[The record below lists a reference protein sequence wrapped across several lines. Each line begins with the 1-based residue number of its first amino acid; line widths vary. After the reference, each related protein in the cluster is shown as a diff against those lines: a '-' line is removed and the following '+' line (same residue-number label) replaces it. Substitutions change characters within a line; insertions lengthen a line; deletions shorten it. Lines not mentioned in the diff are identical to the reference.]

1 MEKKIYDFYFL
12 VNKYQ
17 RNKEFIN
24 DYHEFEAIIDNI
36 CQRCKSEVI
45 DDYCSECEELGRLY
59 NSDKLYRLV
68 DNKPSIPYID
78 KLKELKLTDLQ
89 REASDFIIDNIKNK
103 KNSLIWAVCGAGK
116 TEITFEAIEYCLKNN
131 KSVCFCIPRIDIL
144 NEIKSRLELYFPNTA
159 ISVISGKEKQKE
171 NTQIFVMTTNQL
183 LRCKG
188 VFDFVI
194 VDEVDAFPFS
204 HHPKFLTAVFDSL
217 TSDGVFCCLTSTP
230 SEEIKNLKLE
240 TFIIY
245 KRWHNYPLPVPN
257 LIPIIFNSNLYY
269 RLILS
274 IHLYTQQ
281 RPILIF
287 ICNKDYCERAKDKL
301 TPIFKNKRIECVHSQ
316 SENRFEIIK
325 DFSHDKI
332 DVLIT
337 TPILERGVTFK
348 DVDVIVLDSDNELYN
363 EASLVQIAGRSRRHP
378 DFQGGNVYFY
388 YKEYTNIIKDSKKQ
402 IKMMNNKAKDTLIK
416 NKLNL

>member
-12 VNKYQ
+12 VNKDQ
-17 RNKEFIN
+17 RNRKFVN
-24 DYHEFEAIIDNI
+24 DYHEFDAIIDNV
-36 CQRCKSEVI
+36 CQRCKSEVVN
-45 DDYCSECEELGRLY
+45 DYCSECEELGRLY
-59 NSDKLYRLV
+59 NGDKLYRLV
-68 DNKPSIPYID
+68 DNKPIIPYKD

-89 REASDFIIDNIKNK
+89 RDASDFIINNIKNK

-144 NEIKSRLELYFPNTA
+144 NEIKSRLELYFPNTT

-204 HHPKFLTAVFDSL
+204 HHPKFLTAVYDSL
-217 TSDGVFCCLTSTP
+217 TCDGVFCCLTSTP
-230 SEEIKNLKLE
+230 SQEIKNLNLE

-257 LIPIIFNSNLYY
+257 LIPIIFNSDLYY

-274 IHLYTQQ
+274 FHLYTQQ

-287 ICNKDYCERAKDKL
+287 ICNKDYCELAKTKL

-325 DFSHDKI
+325 EFSHDKI

-402 IKMMNNKAKDTLIK
+402 IKMMNNKASKD
-416 NKLNL
+416 N